1 MASATL
7 ISPFRK
13 RSTTDSVLG
22 TLDRHVAVND
32 VLQDL
37 RWIALKWVSKTTA
50 SSRGTLK
57 AVAWN
62 HRNA

>member
-1 MASATL
+1 VP
-7 ISPFRK
+7 IVDFRI
-13 RSTTDSVLG
+13 DGLDHDAVVVLG